1 MAEYPI
7 STHDEPVALPPALH
21 HAYGVAIFSILIL
34 AVYVAAQLVLCVFV
48 ARHQP
53 NLKLMVEP
61 YLLLLGL
68 ILHVQW
74 KKVAREFRMEDYPR
88 PWWIAAADCLSF
100 VTTFWAFFVLM
111 EAFLREAKI
120 I

>member
-1 MAEYPI
+1 MAEYPFAA
-7 STHDEPVALPPALH
+7 HDEPVQLPPILQR
-21 HAYGVAIFSILIL
+21 AYGVAVFSTLVL
-34 AVYVAAQLVLCVFV
+34 AIYVAAQVVLCVFV

-53 NLKLMVEP
+53 SLKLLVEP

-74 KKVAREFRMEDYPR
+74 KRVARDFRAEEYPR
-88 PWWIAAADCLSF
+88 PWWIAAADCASF